1 MIQAHILE
9 MNKLPTKNNLIN
21 KSKTGQAFSIL
32 TPQKYR
38 KYNQLAIITASPNYL
53 HKQIVSLI
61 LTLPYQILVS

>member
-1 MIQAHILE
+1 MIQAHILG

-38 KYNQLAIITASPNYL
+38 K
-53 HKQIVSLI
+53 
-61 LTLPYQILVS
+61 